1 MRNLERANFPLTIV
15 PCAALPQ
22 LFYIHVVCRCPKVR
36 IVLLFWWLFLRFL
49 PAGRF
54 TGNGRS
60 FCQKNRMH
68 ALNSIVAWKANLLVW
83 SALPSSFFD
92 TLEAQKGHLLYENSH
107 IHSAHTHT
115 NWFFLFFVFLPKPI
129 MSISQPW
136 TIWIFSRFAAAT
148 QCLLQQCVGWN
159 ASIWVCKCLFT
170 CLLIYIYIP
179 RI

>member
-22 LFYIHVVCRCPKVR
+22 LFYIHVVCRCLKVR

-54 TGNGRS
+54 TGNGRL

-115 NWFFLFFVFLPKPI
+115 HKL
-129 MSISQPW
+129 
-136 TIWIFSRFAAAT
+136 IFSIFCIFAKTHYVNLPAMDDLNFQPVRRCYTMFIAT
-148 QCLLQQCVGWN
+148 MRWLK
-159 ASIWVCKCLFT
+159 CK
-170 CLLIYIYIP
+170 YMGM
-179 RI
+179 

>member
-54 TGNGRS
+54 TGNGRL

-92 TLEAQKGHLLYENSH
+92 TLEAQKGHLLCENSH
-107 IHSAHTHT
+107 IHSARTHTHKL
-115 NWFFLFFVFLPKPI
+115 FFYFFVFLPKPI

-136 TIWIFSRFAAAT
+136 TI
-148 QCLLQQCVGWN
+148 
-159 ASIWVCKCLFT
+159 
-170 CLLIYIYIP
+170 
-179 RI
+179 